1 MSSNPYQ
8 TLNDILIYNKKN
20 NPHAIAYRFILND
33 LECETLSNAELYRRT
48 YNLARQIQEKA
59 APGERVILTAKPGLD
74 FVIGFYACLV
84 SRTIAVP
91 IFPPANAMMAS
102 RFLHV
107 VADAKPKL
115 ILGDKQTINSLVLAR
130 KVNSFMPSRI
140 KNYLG
145 VSDTLSE
152 IFAILKQL
160 IIPILSIKDCPGEV
174 FDQQQFSPGTTKD
187 IAFLQYTSGSIGHP
201 KGVML
206 SHGNLLHNIEIIKKV
221 VNHNE
226 SSHSFS
232 WLPPYHDMGL
242 IAGIIEPLYAGIPAT
257 LMSTMDF
264 IERPSRWMEGMSKY
278 QCTTTGAPNF
288 AFELAV
294 RKTPEALS
302 QQLDLERVEVIANGA
317 EPLSM
322 ESLELFYEKFG
333 PSGLQ
338 KGAILPCYGLAE
350 STVMVSGKRVLT
362 NELTLHVD
370 PEQLKSNTIKIEV
383 EPHKAKRL
391 VSSGIPQMEVRIVN
405 PHTLS
410 EVKPFEVGEIWVHGE
425 SVSTGYFN
433 NSEASAKT
441 FNNNIKGSMS
451 GLKYLRTGDLGFMHQ
466 GELFVCGRLKNLI
479 IIHGQ
484 NYYPHDIELAVAS
497 SDKNIRTGC
506 VVAYATCKEGI
517 EGLAVVV
524 ELYQNTLKE
533 GYPLIIDNIQKMIAR
548 QFQLA
553 VRELVLVPAR
563 AIPKT
568 TSGKLQRI
576 KCRELVENGSIKPLF
591 HYVHGAK
598 KSFAGA
604 NSEDWILALKNI
616 PKKEYQQFFTTHIK
630 MLVAEVLNIA
640 EVQAVDI
647 NKGFFDLGM
656 DSLMTVDFKTQ
667 LEDKLAHS
675 PMVTKAVS
683 LGYSNIGAMIKFLS
697 KNWSDE
703 YSHERSKNLPKPSS
717 TIEIK
722 NNESKAAVLLIHGL
736 SSSPLEMMSCADAL
750 YQAGF
755 SVRIPHYKSFGF
767 DKSLSNKGVCASRKA
782 WKEEVL
788 QDFKQMQQEYEQIFV
803 VGMCLGAILALELAA
818 NVGAQIQGLALLSTP
833 FFYDGWAI
841 PWYRSMIPIIGK
853 TPLKKFLSYKERAPY
868 GVKNEQVRTIIKS
881 AMEKNKIS
889 AAGSQKITLFGIHEA
904 YLLTQEVKRTIN
916 QINSSILVIHAEE
929 DETASLNN
937 VEYIQKNIQAPKK
950 QVVILKDSYHMITL
964 DNEKH
969 IVAQK
974 ITDFFNSLLAA

>member
-8 TLNDILIYNKKN
+8 TLNDILTYNKKN
-20 NPHAIAYRFILND
+20 NPHAIAYRFLR
-33 LECETLSNAELYRRT
+33 NAELYRRT
-48 YNLARQIQEKA
+48 LNLATEIQEKA
-59 APGERVILTAKPGLD
+59 APGERVILTAKPGLE
-74 FVIGFYACLV
+74 FIIGFYACLV

-91 IFPPANAMMAS
+91 IFPPANAMMAA

-107 VADAKPKL
+107 ISNAKPKL
-115 ILGDKQTINSLVLAR
+115 ILGDKQTTNSLLLAR
-130 KVNSFMPSRI
+130 KVNSFMPSRV

-145 VSDTLSE
+145 VSESLSE
-152 IFAILKQL
+152 LFSLLKQL
-160 IIPILSIKDCPGEV
+160 VIPVLSIKDRPGDV
-174 FDQQQFSPGTTKD
+174 FDEQQFSPGSKSE

-206 SHGNLLHNIEIIKKV
+206 SHGNLLHNVEIIKRI
-221 VNHNE
+221 VNHSE
-226 SSHSFS
+226 FSHSFS

-257 LMSTMDF
+257 LMSTIDF

-294 RKTPEALS
+294 RKTSEALS
-302 QQLDLERVEVIANGA
+302 QQLDLRQVEVIANGA
-317 EPLSM
+317 EPLSI
-322 ESLELFYEKFG
+322 ESLDLFYEKFRA
-333 PSGLQ
+333 SGLQ

-350 STVMVSGKRVLT
+350 STVMVSGKSFLT
-362 NELTLHVD
+362 NELTLYVD
-370 PEQLKSNTIKIEV
+370 PEQLKNNIIDTKI

-391 VSSGIPQMEVRIVN
+391 VSSGIPQMDVRIVN
-405 PHTLS
+405 PHTLV
-410 EVKPFEVGEIWVHGE
+410 EAKPFEVGEIWIHGE
-425 SVSTGYFN
+425 SVSSGYFN
-433 NSEASAKT
+433 NTEASAKT
-441 FNNNIKGSMS
+441 FNNNIKESPHGS
-451 GLKYLRTGDLGFMHQ
+451 KYLRTGDLGFIHQ
-466 GELFVCGRLKNLI
+466 GELFVCGRLKNMI

-497 SDKNIRTGC
+497 SDKSIRTGC
-506 VVAYATCKEGI
+506 VVAYATAKAGV

-524 ELYQNTLKE
+524 EVQKNILE
-533 GYPLIIDNIQKMIAR
+533 EDCPLIANNIQKMIAR

-553 VRELVLVPAR
+553 VREIFLVPAR

-576 KCRELVENGSIKPLF
+576 KCAELLENGSIKPLF
-591 HYVHGAK
+591 HYIHRTK
-598 KSFAGA
+598 KSHADA
-604 NSEDWILALKNI
+604 DSEDWILILKNT
-616 PKKEYQQFFTTHIK
+616 PKKGYQQFFTAGIK
-630 MLVAEVLNIA
+630 KLIAEVLNIS
-640 EVQAVDI
+640 ETQAIDL

-675 PMVTKAVS
+675 SMVTKAVS
-683 LGYSNIGAMIKFLS
+683 LGYSNVGAMIKFLA
-697 KNWSDE
+697 KNWINEQYQEGSNTL
-703 YSHERSKNLPKPSS
+703 SKSSS

-722 NNESKAAVLLIHGL
+722 NTESKAAVLLIHGL

-755 SVRIPHYKSFGF
+755 SVRIPHYKTFGF
-767 DKSLSNKGVCASRKA
+767 DKSSTNKGVCVSRHA

-788 QDFKQMQQEYEQIFV
+788 RDFKQMQQEYEQIFV
-803 VGMCLGAILALELAA
+803 VGMCLGAILALELAD

-853 TPLKKFLSYKERAPY
+853 TPLKKFISYKEKAPY
-868 GVKNEQVRTIIKS
+868 GVKNESMRTLIKS
-881 AMEKNKIS
+881 SMEKNKTS
-889 AAGSQKITLFGIHEA
+889 AAGSQKISLFGIHEA
-904 YLLTQEVKRTIN
+904 YLLTQEVKKNIN
-916 QINSSILVIHAEE
+916 QINSSMLVIHAEE
-929 DETASLNN
+929 DETASLSN
-937 VEYIQKNIQAPKK
+937 VQYIQNNIQAPKT
-950 QVVILKDSYHMITL
+950 QVVILKNSYHMITL

-974 ITDFFNSLLAA
+974 ITDFFNSLLTAA

>member
-1 MSSNPYQ
+1 MCSNPYQ
-8 TLNDILIYNKKN
+8 TLNDILSYNKQN
-20 NPHAIAYRFILND
+20 NPRAIAYRFILND
-33 LECETLSNAELYRRT
+33 LESETINNAELYRRT
-48 YNLARQIQEKA
+48 FNLAKEIQEKA

-107 VADAKPKL
+107 IFDAKPKL
-115 ILGDKQTINSLVLAR
+115 ILGDKQTMNSLLLAR
-130 KVNSFMPSRI
+130 KVNTFMPGRV

-152 IFAILKQL
+152 IFSLLKQL
-160 IIPILSIKDCPGEV
+160 VIPILSIKDRSGDV
-174 FDQQQFSPGTTKD
+174 FDEQQFSPGSKKE

-206 SHGNLLHNIEIIKKV
+206 SHGNLLHNVEIIKRV
-221 VNHNE
+221 VNHSE

-257 LMSTMDF
+257 LMSTIDF
-264 IERPSRWMEGMSKY
+264 IERPSRWMESMSKY
-278 QCTTTGAPNF
+278 QCTTTGGPNF

-294 RKTPEALS
+294 RKTSEALL
-302 QQLDLERVEVIANGA
+302 QQLDLGHIEVIANGA
-317 EPLSM
+317 EPLSV
-322 ESLELFYEKFG
+322 ESINLFYDKFG
-333 PSGLQ
+333 VSGLQ

-350 STVMVSGKRVLT
+350 STVMVSGKSFLT

-370 PEQLKSNTIKIEV
+370 PEQLKNNVINTAV
-383 EPHKAKRL
+383 DPHKAKRL
-391 VSSGIPQMEVRIVN
+391 VSSGIPQMDVKIVN
-405 PHTLS
+405 PHTLV
-410 EVKPFEVGEIWVHGE
+410 EAKPFEVGEIWIHGE
-425 SVSTGYFN
+425 SVSAGYFN
-433 NSEASAKT
+433 NADASEKT
-441 FNNNIKGSMS
+441 FNNYIKQSAHET
-451 GLKYLRTGDLGFMHQ
+451 KYLRTGDLGFMHQ
-466 GELFVCGRLKNLI
+466 GELFVCGRLKNMI

-484 NYYPHDIELAVAS
+484 NYYPHDIELVVAS
-497 SDKNIRTGC
+497 SDKRIRTGC
-506 VVAYATCKEGI
+506 VVAYATAKEGI

-524 ELYQNTLKE
+524 EVQKNTLKE
-533 GYPLIIDNIQKMIAR
+533 DYSLIVNTIQKIIAR

-553 VRELVLVPAR
+553 VREIFLVPAR

-576 KCRELVENGSIKPLF
+576 KCSELLENGSIKPLF
-591 HYVHGAK
+591 HYVHNSK
-598 KSFAGA
+598 KLYVSA
-604 NSEDWILALKNI
+604 NNEDWVLALKNT
-616 PKKEYQQFFTTHIK
+616 PKKKYQQFFTTHIRT
-630 MLVAEVLNIA
+630 LVAEVLNIA
-640 EVQAVDI
+640 DAQAIDL

-656 DSLMTVDFKTQ
+656 DSLMTVDFKTR

-675 PMVTKAVS
+675 SIVTKAVTF
-683 LGYSNIGAMIKFLS
+683 GYSNVGTMVKFLA
-697 KNWSDE
+697 KNWS
-703 YSHERSKNLPKPSS
+703 HEQHHEEPKILSKSAS

-722 NNESKAAVLLIHGL
+722 NNSSKAAVLLIHGL

-750 YQAGF
+750 YQSGF
-755 SVRIPHYKSFGF
+755 SVRIPHYKTFGF
-767 DKSLSNKGVCASRKA
+767 DNSLAKKGVCVSRQA

-788 QDFKQMQQEYEQIFV
+788 REFKLMQQEYEQIFV
-803 VGMCLGAILALELAA
+803 VGMCLGAILALELAD
-818 NVGAQIQGLALLSTP
+818 NVGAQIQGVALLSTP

-841 PWYRSMIPIIGK
+841 PWYRSMIPLIGK
-853 TPLKKFLSYKERAPY
+853 TPLKKFISYKEKAPY
-868 GVKNEQVRTIIKS
+868 GVKNETMRTLIKS
-881 AMEKNKIS
+881 SMEKNKTS
-889 AAGSQKITLFGIHEA
+889 AAGSQKISLFGIHEA
-904 YLLTQEVKRTIN
+904 YLLTQEVKKNIN
-916 QINSSILVIHAEE
+916 QINSSMLIIHAEE
-929 DETASLNN
+929 DETASLSN
-937 VEYIQKNIQAPKK
+937 VKYIQNNIQAPKT